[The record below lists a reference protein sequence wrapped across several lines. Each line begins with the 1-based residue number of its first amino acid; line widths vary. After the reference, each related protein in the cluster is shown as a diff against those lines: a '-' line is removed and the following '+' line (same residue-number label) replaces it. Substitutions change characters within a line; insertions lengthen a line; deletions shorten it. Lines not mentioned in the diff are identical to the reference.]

1 LTGFGTATVPVAL
14 AVGATFSGELAMQPI
29 RASLHTGTRAGHTG
43 LSAERLAIESPTSS
57 ELPCERAARFR
68 DTFSLVFF
76 LIPRAHTLVWSH
88 IGSRLFCARRAVPL
102 TKVYSAKA
110 NVPTRHVAYSAKAN
124 VPTRDGRVP

>member
-14 AVGATFSGELAMQPI
+14 AAGATFSGELAMQPI
-29 RASLHTGTRAGHTG
+29 RASLHTGTRAGLRG
-43 LSAERLAIESPTSS
+43 RAPN
-57 ELPCERAARFR
+57 LPCAKRAARFQDPR

-76 LIPRAHTLVWSH
+76 IPRAHTLVWSH